1 LRPFAPRLRI
11 LAPLAAGLVLA
22 ACLLGLTLALPAAA
36 QPPAPAELPHLMR
49 ITYPDKATL
58 SLLDSQ
64 GWDIWEVHP
73 DYAVAVPPPGLV
85 IQSLPAGVTLTDL
98 GAVPAAAFDAG
109 YHTYASTLAAMRT
122 VSDTHPGIVTLFDI
136 GDGWETLPSG
146 GHRHLWA
153 ARVAGHPGQGKPAVL
168 FMAAIHAREIATP
181 EVALALLSLL
191 ADGYGADPLITY
203 LVNERETWIVPMVN
217 PDGHIRAEAGA
228 MWRKNV
234 NPFGCIYASLIGADL
249 NRNFD
254 DHWGWPGGSSYGC
267 DETYWGQGPFSE
279 PEDQA
284 IRALVEAPSHASFSS
299 VISYHAYGDQVLY
312 PWGYTDTLPV
322 DGGLMAAM
330 AAKIASYSGYFAGQS
345 STGLY
350 YTSGDTCDWTWGAH
364 GIPCFTV
371 EMGSDFMPPYSAVA
385 GLWDENRPGALY
397 TLNIADQ
404 NARAFGPEVTQV
416 KAVTWTHGLTVTARV
431 SDLGNGGQVITAAR
445 LSVDTLGANGS
456 GQPMSAADGSWSS
469 STETV
474 TLALPPLTPGRHTL
488 YVRGADAGG
497 HWGSVGVA
505 WSGALLR
512 VYLPVVGR
520 GTNP

>member
-1 LRPFAPRLRI
+1 MARLRWS
-11 LAPLAAGLVLA
+11 APLAAGLALGVF
-22 ACLLGLTLALPAAA
+22 LLGLSLALPAAA
-36 QPPAPAELPHLMR
+36 QSPAPAEPPHLVR

-85 IQSLPAGVTLTDL
+85 IQALPAGVTLTDL
-98 GAVPAAAFDAG
+98 GAVPPASFDAG
-109 YHTYASTLAAMRT
+109 YHTYTTTIAAMRA

-136 GDGWETLPSG
+136 GDGWETLAG
-146 GHRHLWA
+146 GAHRHLWA

-181 EVALALLSLL
+181 EVALNLLSLL
-191 ADGYGADPLITY
+191 ADGYGVDPLITF

-217 PDGHIRAEAGA
+217 PDGHIHAETGFW
-228 MWRKNV
+228 WRKNV
-234 NPFGCIYASLIGADL
+234 DTTNGACNPDYSWLTPGVDL
-249 NRNFD
+249 NRNFH
-254 DHWGWPGGSSYGC
+254 DHWGWGGGSNNPC
-267 DETYWGQGPFSE
+267 DETYWGPTFFSE
-279 PEDQA
+279 PEDLA
-284 IRALVEAPSHASFSS
+284 MKALVEAPTHTAFSS
-299 VISYHAYGDQVLY
+299 VISYHAYGNDVLY
-312 PWGYTDTLPV
+312 PWGYTADPPV
-322 DGGLMAAM
+322 DSGLMAAM
-330 AAKIASYSGYFAGQS
+330 AAKVASYNGYTPAQA

-350 YTSGDTCDWTWGAH
+350 FTNGDTCDWTWGAH

-371 EMGSDFMPPYSAVA
+371 EMGGQFMPPYSAVA

-397 TLNIADQ
+397 ALNIADQ

-416 KAVTWTHGLTVTARV
+416 QAVTWPNGVTVTALV
-431 SDLGNGGQVITAAR
+431 SDLGNGGQVITAAQ
-445 LSVDTLGANGS
+445 LFVDALGVNGA

-469 STETV
+469 VTETV
-474 TLALPPLTPGRHTL
+474 TLALPLLPPGRHTL

-505 WSGALLR
+505 WAGELVR

-520 GTNP
+520 GGA